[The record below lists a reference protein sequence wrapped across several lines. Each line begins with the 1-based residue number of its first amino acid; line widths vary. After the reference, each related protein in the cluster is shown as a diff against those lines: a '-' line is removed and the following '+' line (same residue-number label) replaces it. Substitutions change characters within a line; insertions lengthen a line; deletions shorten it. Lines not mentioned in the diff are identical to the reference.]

1 MKSYIS
7 RTLFAAGL
15 LTSCGAFAAPSV
27 DELWE
32 TIQKQQAEIDAL
44 KKEQQAT
51 RDELEQTDQKVEAT
65 ADALENT
72 SPGETSASSKLS
84 EWASKTRIG
93 GYGEHHYNN
102 FESGNDK
109 VDAHRFVLYVAH
121 DFNDSLKFFS
131 EFELEHGLAGEGQPG
146 EVELEQAYIEWG
158 FAEDHALVVG
168 QFLVPVGILN
178 ETHEPD
184 TFYGVER
191 NKIESDIVPSTWW
204 ETGLML
210 QGAFAPGL
218 SYNLAVHSGLAAEEG
233 GTVRGGRQKSANA
246 IANELAYTAR
256 VKYTGV
262 SGLELAA
269 SVQLQ
274 EEITQGAAADS
285 SSATLAEL
293 HAIYQIANFS
303 VRALYAEWSI
313 DGAGFEA
320 SGRDS
325 QQGWYVEPSYK
336 FTEKFGAFVRFS
348 HWNNSAG
355 LDAVD
360 ANEVTDIGINY
371 WLHERVVL
379 KADYQDAGD
388 YNDND
393 SLNLGL
399 GWSF

>member
-1 MKSYIS
+1 MKSHIS

-44 KKEQQAT
+44 KKEQQET

-65 ADALENT
+65 ADALESA
-72 SPGETSASSKLS
+72 SPGETSESSKLS

-158 FAEDHALVVG
+158 FAEDHALVMG

-191 NKIESDIVPSTWW
+191 NKVESDIVPSTWW
-204 ETGLML
+204 ETGLMF
-210 QGAFAPGL
+210 QGELAPGF
-218 SYNLAVHSGLAAEEG
+218 SYNLAVHSGLAAEDG

-246 IANELAYTAR
+246 IANDLAYTAR

-262 SGLELAA
+262 TGLELAA

-303 VRALYAEWSI
+303 VRALYAEWNI

-320 SGRDS
+320 GGRDS

-348 HWNNSAG
+348 SWNNSAG
-355 LDAVD
+355 LDTTD
-360 ANEVTDIGINY
+360 ANEVTDFGINY